1 MREEQLIA
9 EILHNKSLGE
19 DVNIALAEYLTAQ
32 ARYIRALAERKE
44 LEVED
49 MKNPPKVTEA
59 KELLGEIN
67 TRYSKKQ
74 AGSDMPW

>member
-44 LEVED
+44 IEVEFI
-49 MKNPPKVTEA
+49 KNPPPEPEPIPKKVP
-59 KELLGEIN
+59 
-67 TRYSKKQ
+67 KKV
-74 AGSDMPW
+74 GSDMPW